1 MGSRSGKACKL
12 LYPVTLLY
20 FILWLGFRVRD
31 LGLRLELELGLGSG
45 TGQISQTAMVITGV

>member
-1 MGSRSGKACKL
+1 MQTAISG
-12 LYPVTLLY
+12 YFTFLY